1 VNNDFQALRAEAEDI
16 LRRVLAAAAHA
27 DDPMA
32 HVNIESARAQAMARL
47 DCRAPQWLRAAF
59 EEIDRLQR
67 WAQLRAEIIVRVIER
82 HAPVQYP
89 DNAWYCA
96 ECKVT
101 YPCPTRQD
109 VAQNQS
115 PKEPPR

>member
-67 WAQLRAEIIVRVIER
+67 WAQLHANVIGRISDR
-82 HAPVQYP
+82 HSPHQMDDGTWV
-89 DNAWYCA
+89 CA
-96 ECKVT
+96 ECRT
-101 YPCPTRQD
+101 LYPCKTRED
-109 VAQNQS
+109 LMNGA
-115 PKEPPR
+115 PPQ